1 MKLELERILT
11 SLAENS
17 DRNRVQPQREILQAV
32 GLTRAHMAKLKYRT
46 FSGSTSRTTHDLCD
60 LEQGWHLREE

>member
-1 MKLELERILT
+1 MKLELERILI

-17 DRNRVQPQREILQAV
+17 DDNKVQPEREILQAV
-32 GLTRAHMAKLKYRT
+32 GLTRAHTAKLKSKT
-46 FSGSTSRTTHDLCD
+46 FSGSTSRTTRDLRD